1 MPTYTLLEYN
11 DNYSK
16 TTGNFWEYCK
26 DIPAVYTKDMAAG
39 NNDGVIVNFNV
50 NNVTDFLNF
59 QEKITWKTRNDETKD
74 IEIFGEL
81 LKCL

>member
-26 DIPAVYTKDMAAG
+26 DIPAVYTKDMAAE

>member
-16 TTGNFWEYCK
+16 TTGNFWQYCK
-26 DIPAVYTKDMAAG
+26 DIAAVYTKDIADG
-39 NNDGVIVNFNV
+39 NNNGVIVNFNV

>member
-1 MPTYTLLEYN
+1 MPTYNLLEYN

-16 TTGNFWEYCK
+16 TTGNFWQYCK
-26 DIPAVYTKDMAAG
+26 DILAVYTKDMAAG

-59 QEKITWKTRNDETKD
+59 LQKITWKTRNDETKD